1 MKPEAEPLGYMQEV
15 SMGFHGFKWISMFF
29 YGSRSVF
36 YGSRSVFH
44 GFARFQVGF
53 SWFQVGF
60 YSSRSV
66 FHGSRWVFHGSCK
79 ALPAIGRLWPSDSDD
94 EMWQSWL

>member
-44 GFARFQVGF
+44 G
-53 SWFQVGF
+53 
-60 YSSRSV
+60 SRSV
-66 FHGSRWVFHGSCK
+66 FMAFHGSRFF
-79 ALPAIGRLWPSDSDD
+79 
-94 EMWQSWL
+94 SWLQVIFMGFQYSRSVFYSFSRF

>member
-44 GFARFQVGF
+44 G
-53 SWFQVGF
+53 
-60 YSSRSV
+60 SRSV
-66 FHGSRWVFHGSCK
+66 FMAFHGPMSGSHGFRW
-79 ALPAIGRLWPSDSDD
+79 IFS
-94 EMWQSWL
+94 